1 MSRFRLPAIR
11 LFTLAGVPV
20 QVHGS
25 LVALLMAA
33 VLGAGLLA
41 GWREALRQGLWWLLL
56 FGAVL
61 LHELGHLAA
70 ARLLRVPVT
79 AVVLWP
85 MGGFTA
91 VRLSP
96 GRFRAEL
103 GIALAGPSVNLLLAL
118 LIAGL
123 GGWEGPG
130 ARWRPEVVFGWL
142 NLLLGLFNL
151 LPVFPMDGGRILRSA
166 LAMALGEGWGTWLA
180 LRVGQAGALGIG
192 GLAIWQFRHQDAGGL
207 VTMLIA
213 MWLLGQTLQETQ
225 QLRRRERLQQIP
237 LVPHLQPL
245 PLAVNDR
252 IPEPAARRLLQHS
265 GQADNRSCR
274 WRRPGGGREAWS
286 AWGTACG
293 AWISPAW
300 MRRLP
305 WAPHGYAWPRAKA
318 PGSWSCGLA
327 GRPAG
332 SPGSGWKP
340 WRGSFPPGG
349 RERMERSGKGAGTG
363 RRDVRRNSVGLA
375 RKSRQAVAGGRLFR
389 LSKGRRI
396 SPCSAPALL

>member
-103 GIALAGPSVNLLLAL
+103 GIALAGPSVNLLLVL

-237 LVPHLQPL
+237 LVSHLQPL

-265 GQADNRSCR
+265 GQPILPVEEAGR
-274 WRRPGGGREAWS
+274 WPGGLVRMGD
-286 AWGTACG
+286 GL
-293 AWISPAW
+293 
-300 MRRLP
+300 RRLDLP
-305 WAPHGYAWPRAKA
+305 SLDATASLGAAWLCLAQSES
-318 PGSWSCGLA
+318 PGVLVLRA

-332 SPGSGWKP
+332 WIP
-340 WRGSFPPGG
+340 
-349 RERMERSGKGAGTG
+349 RERVEA
-363 RRDVRRNSVGLA
+363 LA
-375 RKSRQAVAGGRLFR
+375 RELPAGW
-389 LSKGRRI
+389 
-396 SPCSAPALL
+396 P